1 MARCIESVR
10 AQTYQNIEIILI
22 NDGSCDNVSRPLIEM
37 YAQVDTRIRLQH
49 KPNGGVSNTRNLG
62 VDMARGKYVQ
72 FVDCD
77 DYLTPSA
84 TQLLV
89 EKAERC
95 DSDLVI
101 AAYTMVEFQKTEV
114 KEDVYSFLPEGSLNQ
129 RQFALHLLERPSSFY
144 FDVLW
149 NKLYRRDLICGNG
162 LCFDEQMVWSED
174 AVFNFQ
180 YFQCCKQIYAM
191 ETPVYYYVQNPDS
204 ICHTLKNPFTMLKA
218 RRSALG
224 AYITLYKTMGLYREN
239 RRKIY
244 RFAIETTE
252 NTAISR
258 LKQACVLRR

>member
-77 DYLTPSA
+77 DYLTPCA

-89 EKAERC
+89 EKAERS

-114 KEDVYSFLPEGSLNQ
+114 REDVYGLSLI
-129 RQFALHLLERPSSFY
+129 H
-144 FDVLW
+144 
-149 NKLYRRDLICGNG
+149 I
-162 LCFDEQMVWSED
+162 
-174 AVFNFQ
+174 
-180 YFQCCKQIYAM
+180 
-191 ETPVYYYVQNPDS
+191 
-204 ICHTLKNPFTMLKA
+204 
-218 RRSALG
+218 
-224 AYITLYKTMGLYREN
+224 
-239 RRKIY
+239 
-244 RFAIETTE
+244 
-252 NTAISR
+252 
-258 LKQACVLRR
+258 